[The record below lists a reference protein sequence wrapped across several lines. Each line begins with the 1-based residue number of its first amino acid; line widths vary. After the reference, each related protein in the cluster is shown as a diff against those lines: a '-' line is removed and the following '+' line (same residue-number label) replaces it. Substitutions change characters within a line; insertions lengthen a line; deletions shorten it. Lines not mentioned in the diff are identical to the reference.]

1 MKETMKLIDEI
12 TDGIFRIGEFW
23 PEHGITINQ
32 FLIVDERPTLIHT
45 GTHPMYDGVRRAVS
59 QVIDPAR
66 LAYVVVPHFEADECG
81 GIGHFVK
88 EAPRSE
94 LLCSEMGAAINL
106 SGWDYAG
113 PFRGMR
119 DGTVV
124 ELGRRR
130 LRFLETPH
138 VHHWDSMMVYE
149 ETSGTLFPADLFIQP
164 GEQPSVV
171 SEDLGRE
178 MCTLYREVGIFGG
191 DKPVLQT
198 ASRIEKMAPRWAHP
212 MHGGSMTGATLSHY
226 IHALRT
232 QPFAY
237 EGKVLG
243 RMLPT

>member
-1 MKETMKLIDEI
+1 MTRVDAVG
-12 TDGIFRIGEFW
+12 DGIYRIGTWW
-23 PEHGITINQ
+23 PEYGITVNQ
-32 FLIVDERPTLIHT
+32 FLIDDDRPTLVHT
-45 GTHPMYDGVRRAVS
+45 GTFQSYEAVRKAVA
-59 QVIDPAR
+59 QVLDPRR

-81 GIGHFVK
+81 GMGRFVA
-88 EAPRSE
+88 EAPE
-94 LLCSEMGAAINL
+94 AVLVCSEVGAGINL
-106 SGWDYAG
+106 SGWDYRG
-113 PFRGMR
+113 PVKGVR
-119 DGTVV
+119 DGHVIET
-124 ELGRRR
+124 GRRR

-149 ETSGTLFPADLFIQP
+149 ETTGSLFPADLFIQP
-164 GEQPSVV
+164 GEQPAVV

-198 ASRIEKMAPRWAHP
+198 VDRLERLAPHWVHP
-212 MHGGSMTGATLSHY
+212 MHGGSMTGQTLGRY

-237 EGKVLG
+237 EGKVFG